1 MRVTFDT
8 NTLADI
14 VSPDTSQRLDGSV
27 HASKVRA
34 AIQAGNVQ
42 GVFCE
47 TLITLEGIKNADRSA
62 VFGSTLSNA
71 TYHQETALDGNRL
84 TRITMRPE
92 QVARKPLDHKQ
103 AARFLVAFDLGMKLL
118 GAPRIG
124 MIRVDDPKGERY
136 LAEPG
141 ESVLSRR
148 LERYFE
154 VATAI
159 EHRGV
164 GCAEAMQIAHEIQAE
179 LGGSKSFV
187 AYLGSPRDPVEQKRI
202 NRAIAE
208 WADGDSIAAH
218 YGYAI
223 GLFCSEDF
231 GKSRSQPSILDDKN
245 RAWLTDTFGI
255 QFVTMAQLAGMLT
268 T

>member
-1 MRVTFDT
+1 M
-8 NTLADI
+8 
-14 VSPDTSQRLDGSV
+14 
-27 HASKVRA
+27 
-34 AIQAGNVQ
+34 Q

-47 TLITLEGIKNADRSA
+47 TLITLEGIKNADRST
-62 VFGSTLSNA
+62 VFGSTVANA
-71 TYHQETALDGNRL
+71 TYQHETARDGNRL

-92 QVARKPLDHKQ
+92 QVARKLLDHKQ
-103 AARFLVAFDLGMKLL
+103 TDRFLTAFDLGMKLL

-124 MIRVDDPKGERY
+124 MVSVDDPKGERY

-141 ESVLSRR
+141 ESALSRR

-159 EHRGV
+159 EHHGL
-164 GCAEAMQIAHEIQAE
+164 GCAEAIQIAHEIQAE
-179 LGGSKSFV
+179 LGGNKSFIT
-187 AYLGSPRDPVEQKRI
+187 YLGSPRNRREQKRI

-208 WADGDSIAAH
+208 WADGDSMAAH

-223 GLFCSEDF
+223 DLFCSEDF
-231 GKSRSQPSILDDKN
+231 GKSRSQPSIFDEKN
-245 RAWLTDTFGI
+245 RAWLADTFGI